1 MAANIQGARDRWDRM
16 NPREQRLVLA
26 LGITLAFCIV
36 YALVAKI
43 QSGMEDLEK
52 SNAKARKALRSLAIY
67 RNAKAN
73 AAGSGMDVKIPT
85 KAIELDS
92 YLENIISDLEL
103 TSPTYPAMK
112 VVPIGAY
119 EELSFEIELKGL
131 SIENMTQLLEKVE
144 SGSKLVVV
152 KEVSIDRNFR
162 DKEKLDLEFTVATY
176 KMPTVESDEKKNKD
190 DEGEDS

>member
-52 SNAKARKALRSLAIY
+52 SNAKARKALRSLAVY

-73 AAGSGMDVKIPT
+73 AAGSGLDVKIPE

-112 VVPIGAY
+112 VVPIGVY

-131 SIENMTQLLEKVE
+131 SIESMTQLLEKVE

-152 KEVSIDRNFR
+152 KKVSIDRNFR

-176 KMPTVESDEKKNKD
+176 KTPSVESDEKKSKD

>member
-1 MAANIQGARDRWDRM
+1 M

-52 SNAKARKALRSLAIY
+52 SNAQARKALRSLAIY

-73 AAGSGMDVKIPT
+73 AAGSGMDVKIPS

-103 TSPTYPAMK
+103 TSPTYPALK

-131 SIENMTQLLEKVE
+131 SIESMTQLLEKVE

-152 KEVSIDRNFR
+152 KKVSIDRNFR

-176 KMPTVESDEKKNKD
+176 KTPTVESDESKNKD
-190 DEGEDS
+190 DDGEDS